1 MRLYLD
7 HDLLALDFPYD
18 PAQVAE
24 VKAIAGATWDKVD
37 KLWKA
42 PVASINEVRAFAM
55 KHEFQITDE
64 VLRFTAPKRASRK
77 GVYVKGDWTYIQF
90 PYDKVVL
97 KAVKQIPGITWDNKE
112 MAWRAPL
119 TSSSE
124 AIAWANSFDVLVS
137 PEVHGVSASIGKKL
151 DELKEASRSTDADIE
166 VPLLQGTLLP
176 YQRAGVEYA
185 SKARRSFI
193 ADEMGL
199 GKTIQAIAT
208 LEYSSKDSE
217 VYPAVVVC
225 PPSLVLNWKS
235 EWNRWLPHRRVAVV
249 TNRRELPEPRT
260 YDVLV
265 VGYSNISHW
274 EKHLLAHNS
283 YIFDESHYCFT
294 GDTTVS
300 TLGGEM
306 TIKEIFETDKDVYVA
321 SCASWGSAIVY
332 NRVVNKFRLSSQELV
347 KVVHQYGEFIC
358 THDHQILT
366 EFGYKEASSL
376 TQDCYL
382 RVLPER
388 IPSEMCDQQVL
399 LKVVQEQGNTDLA
412 KDGGSNYWLN
422 KTRCENKNDREQP
435 NVFSGNKSQSIQDTE
450 RNGSPTKNKGRE
462 RPRLNE
468 ATVGTMEGA
477 WGWVGN
483 RVSSVLWKTETS
495 RASNSLQ
502 DRYRKPV
509 KENSHRGRWIFPSG
523 IVGSGKR
530 QKENSVSCF
539 SRVVSVEVYEQGDR
553 GQLGDGHYVYP
564 VYDIEVEKTHTFFA
578 NGVLVSNCKSPTAQR
593 TKSAIKMAKSA
604 PKHGIVL
611 CLTGTP
617 VTNRPAEYASQL
629 DIIGKLKEFGGLW
642 GFYRRY
648 CSAFQDRFGQ
658 WNINGHS
665 HLDELNDRLRGTCYI
680 RRTKSQVLSELPPV
694 IHSPLVVEGT
704 EAGLKEYRKAEQ
716 DIIKYITDRAK
727 EIAIELGESPYSAAV
742 VARIKAESNEHLV
755 KLSVLRRLAAKA
767 KMPMVEEWVQSR
779 IDDGKKVV
787 IAAHHRDVVDELARR
802 FGNLRIQGGMDVADV
817 EAQKARF
824 QDEPVETAPVIVLSI
839 QAAKTGH
846 TLTASQDI
854 LFVELPYTPADL
866 DQTYSRLHRIGQKGS
881 VTTTYMLVEGTIDE
895 EIYALIERKRKV
907 VNAATEGGEFASGGN
922 ATQLILDLLNRHK

>member
-1 MRLYLD
+1 
-7 HDLLALDFPYD
+7 
-18 PAQVAE
+18 
-24 VKAIAGATWDKVD
+24 VD

-42 PVASINEVRAFAM
+42 PVASIDEVRAFAI
-55 KHEFQITDE
+55 KHEFHITDE

-77 GVYVKGDWTYIQF
+77 GVYLKGDWTYIQF

-119 TSSSE
+119 TSSAE
-124 AIAWANSFDVLVS
+124 AIAWANSFGVLVS
-137 PEVHGVSASIGKKL
+137 PEVHGVSASISKKL

-274 EKHLLAHNS
+274 EKQLLAHNS
-283 YIFDESHYCFT
+283 YVFDESHY
-294 GDTTVS
+294 
-300 TLGGEM
+300 
-306 TIKEIFETDKDVYVA
+306 A
-321 SCASWGSAIVY
+321 
-332 NRVVNKFRLSSQELV
+332 
-347 KVVHQYGEFIC
+347 
-358 THDHQILT
+358 
-366 EFGYKEASSL
+366 
-376 TQDCYL
+376 
-382 RVLPER
+382 
-388 IPSEMCDQQVL
+388 
-399 LKVVQEQGNTDLA
+399 
-412 KDGGSNYWLN
+412 
-422 KTRCENKNDREQP
+422 
-435 NVFSGNKSQSIQDTE
+435 
-450 RNGSPTKNKGRE
+450 
-462 RPRLNE
+462 
-468 ATVGTMEGA
+468 
-477 WGWVGN
+477 
-483 RVSSVLWKTETS
+483 
-495 RASNSLQ
+495 
-502 DRYRKPV
+502 
-509 KENSHRGRWIFPSG
+509 
-523 IVGSGKR
+523 
-530 QKENSVSCF
+530 
-539 SRVVSVEVYEQGDR
+539 
-553 GQLGDGHYVYP
+553 
-564 VYDIEVEKTHTFFA
+564 
-578 NGVLVSNCKSPTAQR
+578 KSPTAQR

-658 WNINGHS
+658 WNISGHS

-680 RRTKSQVLSELPPV
+680 RRTKSQVLTELPPV

-704 EAGLKEYRKAEQ
+704 DAGLKEYRKAEQ

-787 IAAHHRDVVDELARR
+787 IAAHHRDVVDELARK
-802 FGNLRIQGGMDVADV
+802 FGNLRIQGGMSVEEV

-824 QDEPVETAPVIVLSI
+824 QNEPVETAPVIVLSI

-866 DQTYSRLHRIGQKGS
+866 DQTYSRLHRIGQTGS
-881 VTTTYMLVEGTIDE
+881 VTTTYMLVDGTIDE
-895 EIYALIERKRKV
+895 EIYALIEKKRKV
-907 VNAATEGGEFASGGN
+907 VNAAVEGGEFAEGGN
-922 ATQLILDLLNRHK
+922 ATQLVLDLLNRHR

>member
-1 MRLYLD
+1 VRLYLD

-24 VKAIAGATWDKVD
+24 VKAIAGAAWDKVD

-217 VYPAVVVC
+217 VYPVVVVC

-249 TNRRELPEPRT
+249 TNRREIPEPRT

-274 EKHLLAHNS
+274 EKQLLAHNS
-283 YIFDESHYCFT
+283 YIFDESHY
-294 GDTTVS
+294 
-300 TLGGEM
+300 
-306 TIKEIFETDKDVYVA
+306 A
-321 SCASWGSAIVY
+321 
-332 NRVVNKFRLSSQELV
+332 
-347 KVVHQYGEFIC
+347 
-358 THDHQILT
+358 
-366 EFGYKEASSL
+366 
-376 TQDCYL
+376 
-382 RVLPER
+382 
-388 IPSEMCDQQVL
+388 
-399 LKVVQEQGNTDLA
+399 
-412 KDGGSNYWLN
+412 
-422 KTRCENKNDREQP
+422 
-435 NVFSGNKSQSIQDTE
+435 
-450 RNGSPTKNKGRE
+450 
-462 RPRLNE
+462 
-468 ATVGTMEGA
+468 
-477 WGWVGN
+477 
-483 RVSSVLWKTETS
+483 
-495 RASNSLQ
+495 
-502 DRYRKPV
+502 
-509 KENSHRGRWIFPSG
+509 
-523 IVGSGKR
+523 
-530 QKENSVSCF
+530 
-539 SRVVSVEVYEQGDR
+539 
-553 GQLGDGHYVYP
+553 
-564 VYDIEVEKTHTFFA
+564 
-578 NGVLVSNCKSPTAQR
+578 KSPTAQR

-922 ATQLILDLLNRHK
+922 ATQLILDLLARSK

>member
-1 MRLYLD
+1 VRLYLD

-24 VKAIAGATWDKVD
+24 VKTIAGAQWDKVD

-42 PVASINEVRAFAM
+42 PVSSIDEVRAFAI
-55 KHEFQITDE
+55 KHEFHITDE
-64 VLRFTAPKRASRK
+64 VLRFTVPKRASRK
-77 GVYVKGDWTYIQF
+77 GVYLKGDWTYIQF

-97 KAVKQIPGITWDNKE
+97 KAVKQIAGITWDNKE

-119 TSSSE
+119 TSTAE
-124 AIAWANSFDVLVS
+124 AIAWANSFGVLVS
-137 PEVHGVSASIGKKL
+137 PEVHGVSASITKKL

-208 LEYSSKDSE
+208 LEYSSKDNE

-235 EWNRWLPHRRVAVV
+235 EWNRWLPHRRISVV
-249 TNRRELPEPRT
+249 TNRKDLPEPRT

-274 EKHLLAHNS
+274 EKQLLAHNS
-283 YIFDESHYCFT
+283 YIFDESHY
-294 GDTTVS
+294 
-300 TLGGEM
+300 
-306 TIKEIFETDKDVYVA
+306 A
-321 SCASWGSAIVY
+321 
-332 NRVVNKFRLSSQELV
+332 
-347 KVVHQYGEFIC
+347 
-358 THDHQILT
+358 
-366 EFGYKEASSL
+366 
-376 TQDCYL
+376 
-382 RVLPER
+382 
-388 IPSEMCDQQVL
+388 
-399 LKVVQEQGNTDLA
+399 
-412 KDGGSNYWLN
+412 
-422 KTRCENKNDREQP
+422 
-435 NVFSGNKSQSIQDTE
+435 
-450 RNGSPTKNKGRE
+450 
-462 RPRLNE
+462 
-468 ATVGTMEGA
+468 
-477 WGWVGN
+477 
-483 RVSSVLWKTETS
+483 
-495 RASNSLQ
+495 
-502 DRYRKPV
+502 
-509 KENSHRGRWIFPSG
+509 
-523 IVGSGKR
+523 
-530 QKENSVSCF
+530 
-539 SRVVSVEVYEQGDR
+539 
-553 GQLGDGHYVYP
+553 
-564 VYDIEVEKTHTFFA
+564 
-578 NGVLVSNCKSPTAQR
+578 KSPTAQR

-648 CSAFQDRFGQ
+648 CSAFQDKFGQ
-658 WNINGHS
+658 WNISGHS

-680 RRTKSQVLSELPPV
+680 RRTKSQVLTELPPV
-694 IHSPLVVEGT
+694 IHSPLVVQGT
-704 EAGLKEYRKAEQ
+704 EAGLKEYAKAEQ
-716 DIIKYITDRAK
+716 DIIKYITERAK
-727 EIAIELGESPYSAAV
+727 EIAIELGESPYSASVIAK
-742 VARIKAESNEHLV
+742 IKAESNEHLV

-787 IAAHHRDVVDELARR
+787 IAAHHRDVVDELARK
-802 FGNLRIQGGMDVADV
+802 FGNLRIQGGMSVEEV

-824 QDEPVETAPVIVLSI
+824 QNEPVETAPVIVLSI

-854 LFVELPYTPADL
+854 LFVELPWTPADL
-866 DQTYSRLHRIGQKGS
+866 DQTYSRLHRIGQTGS
-881 VTTTYMLVEGTIDE
+881 VTTTYMLVDGTIDE
-895 EIYALIERKRKV
+895 EIYALIEKKRKV
-907 VNAATEGGEFASGGN
+907 VNASVEGGEFAEGSN
-922 ATQLILDLLNRHK
+922 ATQLVLDLLTRSR

>member
-1 MRLYLD
+1 MYL
-7 HDLLALDFPYD
+7 
-18 PAQVAE
+18 
-24 VKAIAGATWDKVD
+24 
-37 KLWKA
+37 
-42 PVASINEVRAFAM
+42 
-55 KHEFQITDE
+55 
-64 VLRFTAPKRASRK
+64 
-77 GVYVKGDWTYIQF
+77 KGDWTYIQF

-97 KAVKQIPGITWDNKE
+97 KAVKQIAGVTWDNKE

-119 TSSSE
+119 TSTAE
-124 AIAWANSFDVLVS
+124 AIAWANSFGVLVS
-137 PEVHGVSASIGKKL
+137 PEVHGVSASITKKL

-166 VPLLQGTLLP
+166 VPSLQGTLLP

-217 VYPAVVVC
+217 VYPAVIVC

-235 EWNRWLPHRRVAVV
+235 EWNRWLPDRRVAVV
-249 TNRRELPEPRT
+249 TNRREIPEPRS

-274 EKHLLAHNS
+274 EKQLLAHNS
-283 YIFDESHYCFT
+283 YVFDESHY
-294 GDTTVS
+294 
-300 TLGGEM
+300 
-306 TIKEIFETDKDVYVA
+306 A
-321 SCASWGSAIVY
+321 
-332 NRVVNKFRLSSQELV
+332 
-347 KVVHQYGEFIC
+347 
-358 THDHQILT
+358 
-366 EFGYKEASSL
+366 
-376 TQDCYL
+376 
-382 RVLPER
+382 
-388 IPSEMCDQQVL
+388 
-399 LKVVQEQGNTDLA
+399 
-412 KDGGSNYWLN
+412 
-422 KTRCENKNDREQP
+422 
-435 NVFSGNKSQSIQDTE
+435 
-450 RNGSPTKNKGRE
+450 
-462 RPRLNE
+462 
-468 ATVGTMEGA
+468 
-477 WGWVGN
+477 
-483 RVSSVLWKTETS
+483 
-495 RASNSLQ
+495 
-502 DRYRKPV
+502 
-509 KENSHRGRWIFPSG
+509 
-523 IVGSGKR
+523 
-530 QKENSVSCF
+530 
-539 SRVVSVEVYEQGDR
+539 
-553 GQLGDGHYVYP
+553 
-564 VYDIEVEKTHTFFA
+564 
-578 NGVLVSNCKSPTAQR
+578 KSPTAQR

-658 WNINGHS
+658 WNISGHS

-680 RRTKSQVLSELPPV
+680 RRTKSQVLTELPPV
-694 IHSPLVVEGT
+694 IHSTLVVEGT
-704 EAGLKEYRKAEQ
+704 DAGLKEYRKAEK

-727 EIAIELGESPYSAAV
+727 EIAIELGESPYSASV
-742 VARIKAESNEHLV
+742 IARIKAESNEHLV

-787 IAAHHRDVVDELARR
+787 IAAHHRDVVDELARK
-802 FGNLRIQGGMDVADV
+802 FGNLRIQGGMSVEEV

-824 QDEPVETAPVIVLSI
+824 QNEPVETAPVIVLSI

-866 DQTYSRLHRIGQKGS
+866 DQTYSRLHRIGQTGS
-881 VTTTYMLVEGTIDE
+881 VTTTYMLVDGTIDE
-895 EIYALIERKRKV
+895 EIYALIEKKRKV
-907 VNAATEGGEFASGGN
+907 VNASVEGGEFAEGGN
-922 ATQLILDLLNRHK
+922 ATQLVLDLLNRYR

>member
-1 MRLYLD
+1 VYL
-7 HDLLALDFPYD
+7 
-18 PAQVAE
+18 
-24 VKAIAGATWDKVD
+24 
-37 KLWKA
+37 
-42 PVASINEVRAFAM
+42 
-55 KHEFQITDE
+55 
-64 VLRFTAPKRASRK
+64 
-77 GVYVKGDWTYIQF
+77 KGDWTYIQF

-97 KAVKQIPGITWDNKE
+97 KAVKQIAGVTWDNKE

-119 TSSSE
+119 TSTAE
-124 AIAWANSFDVLVS
+124 AIAWANSFGVLVS
-137 PEVHGVSASIGKKL
+137 PEVHGVSASITKKL

-166 VPLLQGTLLP
+166 VPSLQGTLLP

-217 VYPAVVVC
+217 VYPAVIVC

-235 EWNRWLPHRRVAVV
+235 EWNRWLPDRRVAVV
-249 TNRRELPEPRT
+249 TNRREIPEPRS

-274 EKHLLAHNS
+274 EKQLLAHNS
-283 YIFDESHYCFT
+283 YVFDESHY
-294 GDTTVS
+294 
-300 TLGGEM
+300 
-306 TIKEIFETDKDVYVA
+306 A
-321 SCASWGSAIVY
+321 
-332 NRVVNKFRLSSQELV
+332 
-347 KVVHQYGEFIC
+347 
-358 THDHQILT
+358 
-366 EFGYKEASSL
+366 
-376 TQDCYL
+376 
-382 RVLPER
+382 
-388 IPSEMCDQQVL
+388 
-399 LKVVQEQGNTDLA
+399 
-412 KDGGSNYWLN
+412 
-422 KTRCENKNDREQP
+422 
-435 NVFSGNKSQSIQDTE
+435 
-450 RNGSPTKNKGRE
+450 
-462 RPRLNE
+462 
-468 ATVGTMEGA
+468 
-477 WGWVGN
+477 
-483 RVSSVLWKTETS
+483 
-495 RASNSLQ
+495 
-502 DRYRKPV
+502 
-509 KENSHRGRWIFPSG
+509 
-523 IVGSGKR
+523 
-530 QKENSVSCF
+530 
-539 SRVVSVEVYEQGDR
+539 
-553 GQLGDGHYVYP
+553 
-564 VYDIEVEKTHTFFA
+564 
-578 NGVLVSNCKSPTAQR
+578 KSPTAQR

-658 WNINGHS
+658 WNISGHS

-680 RRTKSQVLSELPPV
+680 RRTKSQVLTELPPV
-694 IHSPLVVEGT
+694 IHSTLVVEGT
-704 EAGLKEYRKAEQ
+704 DAGLKEYRKAEK

-727 EIAIELGESPYSAAV
+727 EIAIELGESPYSASV
-742 VARIKAESNEHLV
+742 IARIKAESNEHLV

-787 IAAHHRDVVDELARR
+787 IAAHHRDVVDELARK
-802 FGNLRIQGGMDVADV
+802 FGNLRIQGGMSVEEV

-824 QDEPVETAPVIVLSI
+824 QNEPVETAPVIVLSI

-866 DQTYSRLHRIGQKGS
+866 DQTYSRLHRIGQTGS
-881 VTTTYMLVEGTIDE
+881 VTTTYMLVDGTIDE
-895 EIYALIERKRKV
+895 EIYALIEKKRKV
-907 VNAATEGGEFASGGN
+907 VNASVEGGEFAEGGN
-922 ATQLILDLLNRHK
+922 ATQLVLDLLNRYR

>member
-24 VKAIAGATWDKVD
+24 VKTIAGATWDKVD

-42 PVASINEVRAFAM
+42 PVASIDEVRAFAM

-64 VLRFTAPKRASRK
+64 VLRFTVPKRASRK
-77 GVYVKGDWTYIQF
+77 GVYLKGDWTYIQF

-97 KAVKQIPGITWDNKE
+97 KAVKQIAGITWDNKE

-119 TSSSE
+119 TSTAE
-124 AIAWANSFDVLVS
+124 AIAWANSFAVS
-137 PEVHGVSASIGKKL
+137 VAPEVHGVSASITKNL

-166 VPLLQGTLLP
+166 VPSLQGTLLP

-208 LEYSSKDSE
+208 LEYSSKDNE
-217 VYPAVVVC
+217 VYPAVIVC

-235 EWNRWLPHRRVAVV
+235 EWNRWLPDRRVAVV
-249 TNRRELPEPRT
+249 TNRKDLPEPRT

-274 EKHLLAHNS
+274 EKQLLAHNS
-283 YIFDESHYCFT
+283 YVFDESHY
-294 GDTTVS
+294 
-300 TLGGEM
+300 
-306 TIKEIFETDKDVYVA
+306 A
-321 SCASWGSAIVY
+321 
-332 NRVVNKFRLSSQELV
+332 
-347 KVVHQYGEFIC
+347 
-358 THDHQILT
+358 
-366 EFGYKEASSL
+366 
-376 TQDCYL
+376 
-382 RVLPER
+382 
-388 IPSEMCDQQVL
+388 
-399 LKVVQEQGNTDLA
+399 
-412 KDGGSNYWLN
+412 
-422 KTRCENKNDREQP
+422 
-435 NVFSGNKSQSIQDTE
+435 
-450 RNGSPTKNKGRE
+450 
-462 RPRLNE
+462 
-468 ATVGTMEGA
+468 
-477 WGWVGN
+477 
-483 RVSSVLWKTETS
+483 
-495 RASNSLQ
+495 
-502 DRYRKPV
+502 
-509 KENSHRGRWIFPSG
+509 
-523 IVGSGKR
+523 
-530 QKENSVSCF
+530 
-539 SRVVSVEVYEQGDR
+539 
-553 GQLGDGHYVYP
+553 
-564 VYDIEVEKTHTFFA
+564 
-578 NGVLVSNCKSPTAQR
+578 KSPTAQR

-648 CSAFQDRFGQ
+648 CSAFQDKFGQ
-658 WNINGHS
+658 WNISGHS

-680 RRTKSQVLSELPPV
+680 RRTKSQVLTELPPV
-694 IHSPLVVEGT
+694 IHSPLVVQGT
-704 EAGLKEYRKAEQ
+704 EAGLKEYAKAEQ
-716 DIIKYITDRAK
+716 DIIKYITERAK
-727 EIAIELGESPYSAAV
+727 EIAIELGESPYSASVIAK
-742 VARIKAESNEHLV
+742 IKAESNEHLV

-787 IAAHHRDVVDELARR
+787 IAAHHRDVVDELARK
-802 FGNLRIQGGMDVADV
+802 FGNLRIQGGMSVEEV

-824 QDEPVETAPVIVLSI
+824 QNEPVETAPVIVLSI

-854 LFVELPYTPADL
+854 LFVELPWTPADL
-866 DQTYSRLHRIGQKGS
+866 DQTYSRLHRIGQTGS
-881 VTTTYMLVEGTIDE
+881 VTTTYMLVDGTIDE
-895 EIYALIERKRKV
+895 EIYALIEKKRKV
-907 VNAATEGGEFASGGN
+907 VNASVEGGEFAEGGN
-922 ATQLILDLLNRHK
+922 ATQLVLDLLTRSR

>member
-24 VKAIAGATWDKVD
+24 VKTIAGAQWDKVD

-42 PVASINEVRAFAM
+42 PVSSIDEVRAFAI
-55 KHEFQITDE
+55 KHEFHITDE
-64 VLRFTAPKRASRK
+64 VLRFTVPKRASRK
-77 GVYVKGDWTYIQF
+77 GVYLKGDWTYIQF

-97 KAVKQIPGITWDNKE
+97 KAVKQIAGITWDNKE

-119 TSSSE
+119 TSTAE
-124 AIAWANSFDVLVS
+124 AIAWANSFGVLVS
-137 PEVHGVSASIGKKL
+137 PEVHGVSASITKKL

-208 LEYSSKDSE
+208 LEYSSKDNE

-235 EWNRWLPHRRVAVV
+235 EWNRWLPHRRISVV
-249 TNRRELPEPRT
+249 TNRKDLPEPRT

-274 EKHLLAHNS
+274 EKQLLAHNS
-283 YIFDESHYCFT
+283 YIFDESHY
-294 GDTTVS
+294 
-300 TLGGEM
+300 
-306 TIKEIFETDKDVYVA
+306 A
-321 SCASWGSAIVY
+321 
-332 NRVVNKFRLSSQELV
+332 
-347 KVVHQYGEFIC
+347 
-358 THDHQILT
+358 
-366 EFGYKEASSL
+366 
-376 TQDCYL
+376 
-382 RVLPER
+382 
-388 IPSEMCDQQVL
+388 
-399 LKVVQEQGNTDLA
+399 
-412 KDGGSNYWLN
+412 
-422 KTRCENKNDREQP
+422 
-435 NVFSGNKSQSIQDTE
+435 
-450 RNGSPTKNKGRE
+450 
-462 RPRLNE
+462 
-468 ATVGTMEGA
+468 
-477 WGWVGN
+477 
-483 RVSSVLWKTETS
+483 
-495 RASNSLQ
+495 
-502 DRYRKPV
+502 
-509 KENSHRGRWIFPSG
+509 
-523 IVGSGKR
+523 
-530 QKENSVSCF
+530 
-539 SRVVSVEVYEQGDR
+539 
-553 GQLGDGHYVYP
+553 
-564 VYDIEVEKTHTFFA
+564 
-578 NGVLVSNCKSPTAQR
+578 KSPTAQR

-648 CSAFQDRFGQ
+648 CSAFQDKFGQ
-658 WNINGHS
+658 WNISGHS

-680 RRTKSQVLSELPPV
+680 RRTKSQVLTELPPV
-694 IHSPLVVEGT
+694 IHSPLVVQGT
-704 EAGLKEYRKAEQ
+704 EAGLKEYAKAEQ
-716 DIIKYITDRAK
+716 DIIKYITERAK
-727 EIAIELGESPYSAAV
+727 EIAIELGESPYSASVIAK
-742 VARIKAESNEHLV
+742 IKAESNEHLV

-787 IAAHHRDVVDELARR
+787 IAAHHRDVVDELARK
-802 FGNLRIQGGMDVADV
+802 FGNLRIQGGMSVEEV

-824 QDEPVETAPVIVLSI
+824 QNEPVETAPVIVLSI

-854 LFVELPYTPADL
+854 LFVELPWTPADL
-866 DQTYSRLHRIGQKGS
+866 DQTYSRLHRIGQTGS
-881 VTTTYMLVEGTIDE
+881 VTTTYMLVDGTIDE
-895 EIYALIERKRKV
+895 EIYALIEKKRKV
-907 VNAATEGGEFASGGN
+907 VNASVEGGEFAEGSN
-922 ATQLILDLLNRHK
+922 ATQLVLDLLTRSR

>member
-1 MRLYLD
+1 M
-7 HDLLALDFPYD
+7 
-18 PAQVAE
+18 
-24 VKAIAGATWDKVD
+24 
-37 KLWKA
+37 
-42 PVASINEVRAFAM
+42 
-55 KHEFQITDE
+55 
-64 VLRFTAPKRASRK
+64 
-77 GVYVKGDWTYIQF
+77 
-90 PYDKVVL
+90 
-97 KAVKQIPGITWDNKE
+97 
-112 MAWRAPL
+112 
-119 TSSSE
+119 
-124 AIAWANSFDVLVS
+124 
-137 PEVHGVSASIGKKL
+137 
-151 DELKEASRSTDADIE
+151 
-166 VPLLQGTLLP
+166 P

-208 LEYSSKDSE
+208 LEYSSTDSE

-249 TNRRELPEPRT
+249 TNRRELPEPRS

-274 EKHLLAHNS
+274 EKQLLAHNS
-283 YIFDESHYCFT
+283 YVFDESHY
-294 GDTTVS
+294 
-300 TLGGEM
+300 
-306 TIKEIFETDKDVYVA
+306 A
-321 SCASWGSAIVY
+321 
-332 NRVVNKFRLSSQELV
+332 
-347 KVVHQYGEFIC
+347 
-358 THDHQILT
+358 
-366 EFGYKEASSL
+366 
-376 TQDCYL
+376 
-382 RVLPER
+382 
-388 IPSEMCDQQVL
+388 
-399 LKVVQEQGNTDLA
+399 
-412 KDGGSNYWLN
+412 
-422 KTRCENKNDREQP
+422 
-435 NVFSGNKSQSIQDTE
+435 
-450 RNGSPTKNKGRE
+450 
-462 RPRLNE
+462 
-468 ATVGTMEGA
+468 
-477 WGWVGN
+477 
-483 RVSSVLWKTETS
+483 
-495 RASNSLQ
+495 
-502 DRYRKPV
+502 
-509 KENSHRGRWIFPSG
+509 
-523 IVGSGKR
+523 
-530 QKENSVSCF
+530 
-539 SRVVSVEVYEQGDR
+539 
-553 GQLGDGHYVYP
+553 
-564 VYDIEVEKTHTFFA
+564 
-578 NGVLVSNCKSPTAQR
+578 KSPTAQR

-658 WNINGHS
+658 WNISGHS

-680 RRTKSQVLSELPPV
+680 RRTKSQVLTELPPV

-704 EAGLKEYRKAEQ
+704 EAGLNEYRKAEQ

-787 IAAHHRDVVDELARR
+787 IAAHHRDVVDELARK
-802 FGNLRIQGGMDVADV
+802 FGNLRIQGGMSVEEV

-824 QDEPVETAPVIVLSI
+824 QSEPVETAPVIVLSI

-846 TLTASQDI
+846 TLTAAQDI

-866 DQTYSRLHRIGQKGS
+866 DQTYSRLHRIGQTGS
-881 VTTTYMLVEGTIDE
+881 VTTTYMLVNGTIDE
-895 EIYALIERKRKV
+895 EIYALIEKKRKV
-907 VNAATEGGEFASGGN
+907 VNAAVEGGEFAAGGN
-922 ATQLILDLLNRHK
+922 ATQLVLDLLNRHR

>member
-24 VKAIAGATWDKVD
+24 VKAIAGAAWDKVD

-217 VYPAVVVC
+217 VYPVVVVC

-249 TNRRELPEPRT
+249 TNRREIPEPRT

-274 EKHLLAHNS
+274 EKQLLAHNS
-283 YIFDESHYCFT
+283 YIFDESHY
-294 GDTTVS
+294 
-300 TLGGEM
+300 
-306 TIKEIFETDKDVYVA
+306 A
-321 SCASWGSAIVY
+321 
-332 NRVVNKFRLSSQELV
+332 
-347 KVVHQYGEFIC
+347 
-358 THDHQILT
+358 
-366 EFGYKEASSL
+366 
-376 TQDCYL
+376 
-382 RVLPER
+382 
-388 IPSEMCDQQVL
+388 
-399 LKVVQEQGNTDLA
+399 
-412 KDGGSNYWLN
+412 
-422 KTRCENKNDREQP
+422 
-435 NVFSGNKSQSIQDTE
+435 
-450 RNGSPTKNKGRE
+450 
-462 RPRLNE
+462 
-468 ATVGTMEGA
+468 
-477 WGWVGN
+477 
-483 RVSSVLWKTETS
+483 
-495 RASNSLQ
+495 
-502 DRYRKPV
+502 
-509 KENSHRGRWIFPSG
+509 
-523 IVGSGKR
+523 
-530 QKENSVSCF
+530 
-539 SRVVSVEVYEQGDR
+539 
-553 GQLGDGHYVYP
+553 
-564 VYDIEVEKTHTFFA
+564 
-578 NGVLVSNCKSPTAQR
+578 KSPTAQR

-922 ATQLILDLLNRHK
+922 ATQLILDLLARSK

>member
-24 VKAIAGATWDKVD
+24 VKSIAGAAWDKVD

-217 VYPAVVVC
+217 VYPVVVVC

-274 EKHLLAHNS
+274 EKQLLAHNS
-283 YIFDESHYCFT
+283 YIFDESHY
-294 GDTTVS
+294 
-300 TLGGEM
+300 
-306 TIKEIFETDKDVYVA
+306 A
-321 SCASWGSAIVY
+321 
-332 NRVVNKFRLSSQELV
+332 
-347 KVVHQYGEFIC
+347 
-358 THDHQILT
+358 
-366 EFGYKEASSL
+366 
-376 TQDCYL
+376 
-382 RVLPER
+382 
-388 IPSEMCDQQVL
+388 
-399 LKVVQEQGNTDLA
+399 
-412 KDGGSNYWLN
+412 
-422 KTRCENKNDREQP
+422 
-435 NVFSGNKSQSIQDTE
+435 
-450 RNGSPTKNKGRE
+450 
-462 RPRLNE
+462 
-468 ATVGTMEGA
+468 
-477 WGWVGN
+477 
-483 RVSSVLWKTETS
+483 
-495 RASNSLQ
+495 
-502 DRYRKPV
+502 
-509 KENSHRGRWIFPSG
+509 
-523 IVGSGKR
+523 
-530 QKENSVSCF
+530 
-539 SRVVSVEVYEQGDR
+539 
-553 GQLGDGHYVYP
+553 
-564 VYDIEVEKTHTFFA
+564 
-578 NGVLVSNCKSPTAQR
+578 KSPTAQR

-694 IHSPLVVEGT
+694 IHSQLVVEGT

-755 KLSVLRRLAAKA
+755 RLSVLRRLSAKA

-787 IAAHHRDVVDELARR
+787 VAAHHRDIVDELARK
-802 FGNLRIQGGMDVADV
+802 FGNLRIQGGMSVEEV

-846 TLTASQDI
+846 TLTSAQDI
-854 LFVELPYTPADL
+854 LFVELPWTPSDL
-866 DQTYSRLHRIGQKGS
+866 DQTFSRLHRIGQKGS
-881 VTTTYMLVEGTIDE
+881 VTATYMLTDNTIDQ
-895 EIYALIERKRKV
+895 EIYALIEKKRKV
-907 VNAATEGGEFASGGN
+907 VNAATEGGEFAASGG
-922 ATQLILDLLNRHK
+922 ATQLVLDLLNRHR

>member
-1 MRLYLD
+1 VRLYLD

-24 VKAIAGATWDKVD
+24 VKSIAGATWDKVD
-37 KLWKA
+37 NLWKA
-42 PVASINEVRAFAM
+42 PVASIDEVRAFAI
-55 KHEFQITDE
+55 KHEFHITDE
-64 VLRFTAPKRASRK
+64 VLRFTAPQRASRK
-77 GVYVKGDWTYIQF
+77 GVYLKGDWTYIQF

-97 KAVKQIPGITWDNKE
+97 KAVKQIAGVTWDNKE

-119 TSSSE
+119 TSTAE
-124 AIAWANSFDVLVS
+124 AIAWANSFGVLVS
-137 PEVHGVSASIGKKL
+137 PEVHGVSASITKKL

-185 SKARRSFI
+185 SKARRCFI

-208 LEYSSKDSE
+208 LEYVWDS
-217 VYPAVVVC
+217 YPAVVVC

-249 TNRRELPEPRT
+249 TNRRDIPEPRS

-274 EKHLLAHNS
+274 EKQLLAHNS
-283 YIFDESHYCFT
+283 YVFDESHY
-294 GDTTVS
+294 
-300 TLGGEM
+300 
-306 TIKEIFETDKDVYVA
+306 A
-321 SCASWGSAIVY
+321 
-332 NRVVNKFRLSSQELV
+332 
-347 KVVHQYGEFIC
+347 
-358 THDHQILT
+358 
-366 EFGYKEASSL
+366 
-376 TQDCYL
+376 
-382 RVLPER
+382 
-388 IPSEMCDQQVL
+388 
-399 LKVVQEQGNTDLA
+399 
-412 KDGGSNYWLN
+412 
-422 KTRCENKNDREQP
+422 
-435 NVFSGNKSQSIQDTE
+435 
-450 RNGSPTKNKGRE
+450 
-462 RPRLNE
+462 
-468 ATVGTMEGA
+468 
-477 WGWVGN
+477 
-483 RVSSVLWKTETS
+483 
-495 RASNSLQ
+495 
-502 DRYRKPV
+502 
-509 KENSHRGRWIFPSG
+509 
-523 IVGSGKR
+523 
-530 QKENSVSCF
+530 
-539 SRVVSVEVYEQGDR
+539 
-553 GQLGDGHYVYP
+553 
-564 VYDIEVEKTHTFFA
+564 
-578 NGVLVSNCKSPTAQR
+578 KSPTAQR

-604 PKHGIVL
+604 PKDGIVL

-658 WNINGHS
+658 WNISGHS

-680 RRTKSQVLSELPPV
+680 RRTKSQVLTELPPV

-704 EAGLKEYRKAEQ
+704 DAGLKEYRKAEQ

-787 IAAHHRDVVDELARR
+787 IAAHHRDVVDELARK
-802 FGNLRIQGGMDVADV
+802 FGNLRIQGGMSVEEV

-824 QDEPVETAPVIVLSI
+824 QNEPVETAPVIVLSI

-846 TLTASQDI
+846 TLTAAQDI

-866 DQTYSRLHRIGQKGS
+866 DQTYSRLHRIGQTGS
-881 VTTTYMLVEGTIDE
+881 VTTTYMLVNGTIDE
-895 EIYALIERKRKV
+895 EIYALIEKKRKV
-907 VNAATEGGEFASGGN
+907 VNAAVEGGEFAAGGN
-922 ATQLILDLLNRHK
+922 ATQLVLDLLNRHR